1 MSLALQA
8 DPGLLG
14 NPAQSIHN
22 RVVAAEP
29 ENLPEGQRLRD
40 RQVPRFVEGELRLF
54 LECGIL
60 AYGLVEGALCRSHEN
75 PCQKGK
81 DFSAP
86 RNDGRGRYRH
96 RDRNRSRNRYR
107 KQCMIRRLRVDAGS
121 AMMPTSIPI
130 AIAIPMPIAPC
141 VRPPRRA
148 CQSHAFQEWSLAWLR
163 PSAAL

>member
-40 RQVPRFVEGELRLF
+40 RHVPRFVEGELRLF

-60 AYGLVEGALCRSHEN
+60 AYGLVEDALCRSHEN

-96 RDRNRSRNRYR
+96 RDRSRNRYR